1 MFKFVKAFVKTKT
14 IEMSL
19 ENLIYLDFTKDTIS
33 QNVIEY
39 IQDRILIEE
48 EKEWSKKLISGKNLK
63 NAEAN
68 KLVQS
73 IVSAMIINS
82 NGVSEE
88 IKPIA

>member
-48 EKEWSKKLISGKNLK
+48 EKISKMLKQISWFKVLSW
-63 NAEAN
+63 
-68 KLVQS
+68 Q
-73 IVSAMIINS
+73 
-82 NGVSEE
+82 
-88 IKPIA
+88 